1 MRTVKQI
8 LADNHRMERFICG
21 RLRTGRTR
29 IVLAGGRPPDG
40 PAWVD
45 LTLFLSDDG
54 DHELVIESN
63 EPDAFGVREVYEHFR
78 RKAMTDWEWEREIM
92 GEMNRWKVHNLERE
106 MAVLREVGLRDE
118 AGQPASG
125 EQGAIDCATTVD
137 DSGFP
142 REVSTAEAAKILGI
156 SKDTVLKLKSAGLLE
171 YRNTGSPDSCR
182 PVFAFTLRSV
192 IELRTSYDRDSPVP
206 RQRPDP
212 PRRRVKGERKY
223 KHLNLDD

>member
-1 MRTVKQI
+1 MMTLDQI
-8 LADNHRMERFICG
+8 LADNRRMKQFIGERIPPDH
-21 RLRTGRTR
+21 TR
-29 IVLAGGRPPDG
+29 IVLADGPDG

-45 LTLFLSDDG
+45 LMPLWGDDG
-54 DHELVIESN
+54 DCDLIIESN
-63 EPDAFGVREVYEHFR
+63 EPDAFGLRDVYEHFR
-78 RKAMTDWEWEREIM
+78 RQEITGWEWECEFSA
-92 GEMNRWKVHNLERE
+92 EMNRWKVHELERE
-106 MAVLREVGLRDE
+106 IAVLREAGLRDE
-118 AGQPASG
+118 GGQRANG
-125 EQGAIDCATTVD
+125 EQGVIDCMATVD
-137 DSGFP
+137 ESGLP
-142 REVSTAEAAKILGI
+142 REVSTVEAARILGI

-192 IELRTSYDRDSPVP
+192 IELRTNYDRDMPVP

>member
-1 MRTVKQI
+1 MMSLNQI
-8 LADNHRMERFICG
+8 LADNRRMERFICD
-21 RLRTGRTR
+21 RIRTDRTR
-29 IVLAGGRPPDG
+29 IVLADGGDG

-45 LTLFLSDDG
+45 LILLLGDDG
-54 DHELVIESN
+54 DFDLVIQTN
-63 EPDAFGVREVYEHFR
+63 EPDAFSLRDVYEHFR
-78 RKAMTDWEWEREIM
+78 RQERTSWERERELA
-92 GEMNRWKVHNLERE
+92 GEMNRWKVHELERE
-106 MAVLREVGLRDE
+106 NAVLREAGFRDE
-118 AGQPASG
+118 GGQPDSG
-125 EQGAIDCATTVD
+125 EQRAIDCAKTVD
-137 DSGFP
+137 DSGLP

-192 IELRTSYDRDSPVP
+192 IELRTSYDRDMPVP

>member
-1 MRTVKQI
+1 MIQPDIR
-8 LADNHRMERFICG
+8 RMERFICE
-21 RLRTGRTR
+21 RIPPNRTR
-29 IVLAGGRPPDG
+29 IVLADGGDG

-45 LTLFLSDDG
+45 LTPLWDDDG
-54 DHELVIESN
+54 DCDLVIQSN
-63 EPDAFGVREVYEHFR
+63 EPDAFGLRDVYEHFR
-78 RKAMTDWEWEREIM
+78 RKEMTGWEREWEISA
-92 GEMNRWKVHNLERE
+92 EMNRWKVHQLERE
-106 MAVLREVGLRDE
+106 NAVLREAELREEVG
-118 AGQPASG
+118 QTASEG
-125 EQGAIDCATTVD
+125 TGAIDVATTVD
-137 DSGFP
+137 ESGLP

-192 IELRTSYDRDSPVP
+192 IELRTNYDRDMPVP